1 MFKSSIMK
9 LTFKFIIAITL
20 TITSIAFSYSQSLT
34 ANKTQSLIRWYG
46 EELTGKTHF
55 GNLSFKEGQIE
66 LQDGLII
73 GGTFV
78 VNMTTLSVED
88 LSGGSKARLE
98 GHLRSD
104 DFFSVDKYPEAT
116 LKITQKAK
124 FEGDVQKLYGELTIK
139 GIKHAVDFTIILG
152 DKKTAIANLTFD
164 RSKYNVRFRS
174 GSFFENLGDKLILDD
189 IRMEVSLQWN

>member
-1 MFKSSIMK
+1 MK
-9 LTFKFIIAITL
+9 TTFKFIITITL
-20 TITSIAFSYSQSLT
+20 TLISISFSYSQSLT

-73 GGTFV
+73 GGNFV
-78 VNMTTLSVED
+78 VNMTSLSVED
-88 LSGGSKARLE
+88 LSGGAKARLE

-124 FEGDVQKLYGELTIK
+124 VEGDVQKLYGELTIK
-139 GIKHAVDFTIILG
+139 GIKHAVDFTIILV
-152 DKKTAIANLTFD
+152 DKKTATANLTFD

>member
-1 MFKSSIMK
+1 MK
-9 LTFKFIIAITL
+9 TTFKFII
-20 TITSIAFSYSQSLT
+20 TITFTLICISFSYSQSLT
-34 ANKTQSLIRWYG
+34 ANKTESLIRWYG

-73 GGTFV
+73 GGNFV
-78 VNMTTLSVED
+78 VNMTSLSVED
-88 LSGGSKARLE
+88 LSGGAKARLE

-124 FEGDVQKLYGELTIK
+124 VEGDVQKLYGELTIK
-139 GIKHAVDFTIILG
+139 GIKHAVDFSMILV
-152 DKKTAIANLTFD
+152 DKKTATANLTFD

>member
-1 MFKSSIMK
+1 MII
-9 LTFKFIIAITL
+9 TFKFFITITL
-20 TITSIAFSYSQSLT
+20 TLTSIAFSYSRSLT
-34 ANKTQSLIRWYG
+34 ANQTQCLIRWYG

-78 VNMTTLSVED
+78 VNMTSLSVED
-88 LSGGSKARLE
+88 LSGGAKSRLE

-124 FEGDVQKLYGELTIK
+124 VEGDVQKLYGELTIK
-139 GIKHAVDFTIILG
+139 GIKHSVDFTIILG

>member
-1 MFKSSIMK
+1 MK
-9 LTFKFIIAITL
+9 KPFQLLLSLTL
-20 TITSIAFSYSQSLT
+20 TLTAFGFSQAQSLT
-34 ANKTQSLIRWYG
+34 ANQAQSNIRWYG

-55 GNLSFKEGQIE
+55 GNLSFKKGQIE
-66 LQDGLII
+66 LQDGVIT
-73 GGTFV
+73 GGNFV
-78 VNMTTLSVED
+78 VNMTSLTVED
-88 LSGGSKARLE
+88 LSGGGKAKLE

-104 DFFSVDKYPEAT
+104 DFFSVDKHPEAN

-124 FEGDVQKLYGELTIK
+124 VEGGVQKLYGELTIK
-139 GIKHAVDFTIILG
+139 GIQHPVDFTITLG
-152 DKKTAIANLTFD
+152 DNNTALANLTFD

>member
-1 MFKSSIMK
+1 MK
-9 LTFKFIIAITL
+9 TTFKFIITITL
-20 TITSIAFSYSQSLT
+20 TLIIISFSYSQSLT
-34 ANKTQSLIRWYG
+34 VNKTQSLIRWYG

-55 GNLSFKEGQIE
+55 GNLSFKEGRIE

-73 GGTFV
+73 GGNFV
-78 VNMTTLSVED
+78 VNMTSLSVED
-88 LSGGSKARLE
+88 LSGGAKARLE

-116 LKITQKAK
+116 LKISQKAK
-124 FEGDVQKLYGELTIK
+124 VEGDVQKLYGELTIK
-139 GIKHAVDFTIILG
+139 GIKHAVDFSIILV
-152 DKKTAIANLTFD
+152 DKKTATANLTFD

>member
-1 MFKSSIMK
+1 MK
-9 LTFKFIIAITL
+9 TTFKFIITITL
-20 TITSIAFSYSQSLT
+20 TLISISFSYSQSLT

-55 GNLSFKEGQIE
+55 GNLSFKEGRIE

-73 GGTFV
+73 GGNFV
-78 VNMTTLSVED
+78 VNMTSLSVED
-88 LSGGSKARLE
+88 LSGGAKARLE

-116 LKITQKAK
+116 LKISQKAK
-124 FEGDVQKLYGELTIK
+124 VEGDLQKLYGELTIK
-139 GIKHAVDFTIILG
+139 GIKHAVDFSIILV
-152 DKKTAIANLTFD
+152 DKKTATANLTFD

>member
-1 MFKSSIMK
+1 MK
-9 LTFKFIIAITL
+9 TTFKFIITITL
-20 TITSIAFSYSQSLT
+20 ILVSVSFSYSQSLT

-55 GNLSFKEGQIE
+55 GNLSFKKGQIE

-73 GGTFV
+73 GGNFV
-78 VNMTTLSVED
+78 VNMSSLSVED
-88 LSGGSKARLE
+88 LSGGAKARLE

-116 LKITQKAK
+116 LKISQKAK
-124 FEGDVQKLYGELTIK
+124 VEGDVQKLYGELTIK
-139 GIKHAVDFTIILG
+139 GIKHAVDFSIILV
-152 DKKTAIANLTFD
+152 DKKTATANLTFD

>member
-1 MFKSSIMK
+1 MK
-9 LTFKFIIAITL
+9 TTFKFII
-20 TITSIAFSYSQSLT
+20 TITFTLISTSFSYSQSLN
-34 ANKTQSLIRWYG
+34 ANKTESLIRWYG

-73 GGTFV
+73 GGNFV
-78 VNMTTLSVED
+78 VNMTSLSVED
-88 LSGGSKARLE
+88 LSGGAKARLE

-124 FEGDVQKLYGELTIK
+124 VEGDVQKLYGELTIK
-139 GIKHAVDFTIILG
+139 GIKHAVDFSMILV
-152 DKKTAIANLTFD
+152 DKKTATANLTFD

>member
-1 MFKSSIMK
+1 MK
-9 LTFKFIIAITL
+9 TTFKFIITIALTL
-20 TITSIAFSYSQSLT
+20 ISISFSYSQSLT

-73 GGTFV
+73 GGNFV
-78 VNMTTLSVED
+78 VNMTSLSVED
-88 LSGGSKARLE
+88 LSGGAKARLE

-124 FEGDVQKLYGELTIK
+124 IEGDVQKLYGELTIK
-139 GIKHAVDFTIILG
+139 GTKHAVDFSIILV
-152 DKKTAIANLTFD
+152 DKKTATANLTFD

>member
-1 MFKSSIMK
+1 MK
-9 LTFKFIIAITL
+9 TTFKFITTITL
-20 TITSIAFSYSQSLT
+20 TLISISFSYSQSLT

-55 GNLSFKEGQIE
+55 GNLSFKEGRIE

-73 GGTFV
+73 GGNFV
-78 VNMTTLSVED
+78 VNMTSLSVED

-116 LKITQKAK
+116 LKISQKAK
-124 FEGDVQKLYGELTIK
+124 VEGDVQKLYGELTIK
-139 GIKHAVDFTIILG
+139 GIKHAVDFSIILV
-152 DKKTAIANLTFD
+152 DKKTATANLTFD

>member
-1 MFKSSIMK
+1 MK
-9 LTFKFIIAITL
+9 TTFKFII
-20 TITSIAFSYSQSLT
+20 TITFTLISISFSYSQSLN
-34 ANKTQSLIRWYG
+34 ANKTESLIRWYG

-73 GGTFV
+73 GGNFV
-78 VNMTTLSVED
+78 VNMTSLSVED
-88 LSGGSKARLE
+88 LSGGAKARLE

-124 FEGDVQKLYGELTIK
+124 VEGDIQKLYGELTIK
-139 GIKHAVDFTIILG
+139 GIKHAVDFSIILV
-152 DKKTAIANLTFD
+152 DKKTATANLTFD

>member
-1 MFKSSIMK
+1 MK
-9 LTFKFIIAITL
+9 TTFKFIITITL
-20 TITSIAFSYSQSLT
+20 TLITISFSYSQSLT
-34 ANKTQSLIRWYG
+34 VNKTQSLIRWYG

-55 GNLSFKEGQIE
+55 GNLSFKEGRIE

-73 GGTFV
+73 GGNFV
-78 VNMTTLSVED
+78 VNMTSLSVED
-88 LSGGSKARLE
+88 LSGGAKARLE

-116 LKITQKAK
+116 LKISQKAK
-124 FEGDVQKLYGELTIK
+124 VEGDVQKLYGELTIK
-139 GIKHAVDFTIILG
+139 GIKHAVDFSVILV
-152 DKKTAIANLTFD
+152 DKKTATANLTFD

>member
-1 MFKSSIMK
+1 MK
-9 LTFKFIIAITL
+9 TTFKFIITITL
-20 TITSIAFSYSQSLT
+20 TLSSISFSYSQSLT

-55 GNLSFKEGQIE
+55 GNLSFKKGQIE
-66 LQDGLII
+66 LQDDLII
-73 GGTFV
+73 GGNFV
-78 VNMTTLSVED
+78 VNMSSLSVED
-88 LSGGSKARLE
+88 LSGGAKARLE

-104 DFFSVDKYPEAT
+104 DFFSVDKYPDAT
-116 LKITQKAK
+116 LKISQKAK
-124 FEGDVQKLYGELTIK
+124 VEGDVQKLYGELTIK
-139 GIKHAVDFTIILG
+139 GIKHAVDFSIILV
-152 DKKTAIANLTFD
+152 DKKTATANLTFD

>member
-1 MFKSSIMK
+1 MK
-9 LTFKFIIAITL
+9 ITFKFFITITL
-20 TITSIAFSYSQSLT
+20 TLTSIAFSYSQSLT
-34 ANKTQSLIRWYG
+34 ANQTQSIIRWYG
-46 EELTGKTHF
+46 EELTGKSHF
-55 GNLSFKEGQIE
+55 GNLSFKKGQIE

-78 VNMTTLSVED
+78 VNMSSLSVED
-88 LSGGSKARLE
+88 LSGGAKSRLE

-124 FEGDVQKLYGELTIK
+124 VEGDVQKLYGELTIK
-139 GIKHAVDFTIILG
+139 GIKHSVDFTIILG

>member
-1 MFKSSIMK
+1 MK
-9 LTFKFIIAITL
+9 TTFKFIITIALTL
-20 TITSIAFSYSQSLT
+20 ISISFSYSQSLT

-73 GGTFV
+73 GGNFV
-78 VNMTTLSVED
+78 VNMTSLSVED

-124 FEGDVQKLYGELTIK
+124 IEGDVQKLYGELTIK
-139 GIKHAVDFTIILG
+139 GTKHAVDFSIILV
-152 DKKTAIANLTFD
+152 DKKTATANLTFD

>member
-1 MFKSSIMK
+1 MK
-9 LTFKFIIAITL
+9 TTFKFII
-20 TITSIAFSYSQSLT
+20 TITFTLISISFSYSQSLN
-34 ANKTQSLIRWYG
+34 ANKTESLIRWYG

-55 GNLSFKEGQIE
+55 GNLSFKEGLIE

-73 GGTFV
+73 GGNFV
-78 VNMTTLSVED
+78 VNMTSLSVED
-88 LSGGSKARLE
+88 LSGGAKARLE

-124 FEGDVQKLYGELTIK
+124 DEGDVQKLFGELTIK
-139 GIKHAVDFTIILG
+139 GIKHDVDFSIILV
-152 DKKTAIANLTFD
+152 DKKTATANLTFD

>member
-1 MFKSSIMK
+1 MK
-9 LTFKFIIAITL
+9 TTFKFIITITL
-20 TITSIAFSYSQSLT
+20 TLISISFSYSQSLT
-34 ANKTQSLIRWYG
+34 ANKTESLIRWYG

-73 GGTFV
+73 GGNFV
-78 VNMTTLSVED
+78 VNMTSLSVED
-88 LSGGSKARLE
+88 LSGGAKARLE

-116 LKITQKAK
+116 LKISQKAK
-124 FEGDVQKLYGELTIK
+124 VEGDVQKLYGELTIK
-139 GIKHAVDFTIILG
+139 GIKHAVDFSIILV
-152 DKKTAIANLTFD
+152 DKKTATANLTFD

>member
-1 MFKSSIMK
+1 MK
-9 LTFKFIIAITL
+9 TTFKFII
-20 TITSIAFSYSQSLT
+20 TITFTLISISFSYSQSLN
-34 ANKTQSLIRWYG
+34 ANKTESLIRWYG

-73 GGTFV
+73 GGNFV
-78 VNMTTLSVED
+78 VNMTSLSVED
-88 LSGGSKARLE
+88 LSGGAKARLE

-124 FEGDVQKLYGELTIK
+124 IEGDVQKLYGELTIK
-139 GIKHAVDFTIILG
+139 GTKHAVDFSIILV
-152 DKKTAIANLTFD
+152 DKKTATANLTFD

>member
-1 MFKSSIMK
+1 MK
-9 LTFKFIIAITL
+9 TTFKFIITITL
-20 TITSIAFSYSQSLT
+20 TLSSISFSYSQSLT

-55 GNLSFKEGQIE
+55 GNLSFREGRIE

-73 GGTFV
+73 GGNFV
-78 VNMTTLSVED
+78 VNMTSLSVED
-88 LSGGSKARLE
+88 LSGGAKARLE

-104 DFFSVDKYPEAT
+104 DFFSVDKYPDAT
-116 LKITQKAK
+116 LKISQKAK
-124 FEGDVQKLYGELTIK
+124 VEGDVQKLYGELTIK
-139 GIKHAVDFTIILG
+139 GIKHAVDFSIILV
-152 DKKTAIANLTFD
+152 DKKTATANLTFD

>member
-1 MFKSSIMK
+1 MK
-9 LTFKFIIAITL
+9 TTLKFIITITL
-20 TITSIAFSYSQSLT
+20 TLISISFSYSQSLT

-55 GNLSFKEGQIE
+55 GNLSFKEGRIE

-73 GGTFV
+73 GGNFV
-78 VNMTTLSVED
+78 VNMTSLSVED
-88 LSGGSKARLE
+88 LSGGAKARLE

-116 LKITQKAK
+116 LKISQKAK
-124 FEGDVQKLYGELTIK
+124 VEGDVQKLYGELTIK
-139 GIKHAVDFTIILG
+139 GIKHAVDFSIILV
-152 DKKTAIANLTFD
+152 DKKTATANLTFD

>member
-1 MFKSSIMK
+1 MK
-9 LTFKFIIAITL
+9 TIFKFIINTTL
-20 TITSIAFSYSQSLT
+20 TLISISFSYSQSLN
-34 ANKTQSLIRWYG
+34 ADKTQSLIRWYG

-55 GNLSFKEGQIE
+55 GNLSFNEGRIE

-73 GGTFV
+73 GGNFV
-78 VNMTTLSVED
+78 VNMTSLSVED
-88 LSGGSKARLE
+88 LSGGAKARLE

-116 LKITQKAK
+116 LKISQKAK
-124 FEGDVQKLYGELTIK
+124 VEGDVQKLYGELTIK
-139 GIKHAVDFTIILG
+139 GIKHAVDFSIILV
-152 DKKTAIANLTFD
+152 DKKTATANLTFD

>member
-1 MFKSSIMK
+1 MK
-9 LTFKFIIAITL
+9 TTFKFIITITL
-20 TITSIAFSYSQSLT
+20 TLISISFSYSQSLT

-55 GNLSFKEGQIE
+55 GNLSFKEGRIE

-73 GGTFV
+73 GGNFV
-78 VNMTTLSVED
+78 VNMTSLSVED
-88 LSGGSKARLE
+88 LSGGAKARLE

-116 LKITQKAK
+116 LKISQKAK
-124 FEGDVQKLYGELTIK
+124 VEGDVQKLYGELTIK
-139 GIKHAVDFTIILG
+139 GIKHAVDFSIILV
-152 DKKTAIANLTFD
+152 DKKTATANLTFD

-189 IRMEVSLQWN
+189 IRMEVRLQWN

>member
-1 MFKSSIMK
+1 MK
-9 LTFKFIIAITL
+9 TTFKFIITITL
-20 TITSIAFSYSQSLT
+20 TLISISFSYSQSLT

-55 GNLSFKEGQIE
+55 GNLSFKEGRIE

-73 GGTFV
+73 GGNFV
-78 VNMTTLSVED
+78 VNMTSLSVED
-88 LSGGSKARLE
+88 LSGGAKARLE

-116 LKITQKAK
+116 LKISQKAK
-124 FEGDVQKLYGELTIK
+124 VEGDVQKLYGELTIK
-139 GIKHAVDFTIILG
+139 GIKHAVDFSIILV
-152 DKKTAIANLTFD
+152 DKKTATANLTFD

>member
-1 MFKSSIMK
+1 MK
-9 LTFKFIIAITL
+9 TTFKFIITTTL
-20 TITSIAFSYSQSLT
+20 TLISISFSYSQSLT

-55 GNLSFKEGQIE
+55 GNLSFKEGRIE
-66 LQDGLII
+66 LQDDLII
-73 GGTFV
+73 GGNFV
-78 VNMTTLSVED
+78 VNMTSLSVED
-88 LSGGSKARLE
+88 LSGGAKARLE

-116 LKITQKAK
+116 LKISQKAK
-124 FEGDVQKLYGELTIK
+124 VEGDVQKLYGELTIK
-139 GIKHAVDFTIILG
+139 GIKHAVDFSIILV
-152 DKKTAIANLTFD
+152 DKKTATANLTFD